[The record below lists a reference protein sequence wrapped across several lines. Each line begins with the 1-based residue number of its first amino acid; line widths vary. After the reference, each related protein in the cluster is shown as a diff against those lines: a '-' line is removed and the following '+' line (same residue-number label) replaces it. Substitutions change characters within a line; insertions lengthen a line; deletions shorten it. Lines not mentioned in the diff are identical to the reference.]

1 MGSIGLVGRKCG
13 MTRVFTEDG
22 TSMPVT
28 VVMVEP
34 NRITQIKNLETD
46 GYCAIQVTTGIRK
59 SHKVNK
65 PLTGHYTK
73 ANVVAGRGLWEFKLS
88 EEELKNFKLGEELKI
103 SILKAGQFID
113 VTGVSKGRGF
123 AGTHKRHHFSLQY
136 ASHGNSLSHRAP
148 GSIGQNQTPGRVM
161 KGKKMAGHMG
171 DKQVTVQ
178 SLKVVEIDESRN
190 VLLVHGAIPGSVNGD
205 LIIRSAVKYKN
216 KKKQAS

>member
-1 MGSIGLVGRKCG
+1 MRSIGLVGRKCG

-22 TSMPVT
+22 TSIPVT
-28 VVMVEP
+28 VIIVEP

-46 GYCAIQVTTGIRK
+46 GYCAIQVTTGTRK

-88 EEELKNFKLGEELKI
+88 EEELKNFKLGEEVKI

-113 VTGVSKGRGF
+113 ITGVSKGRGF
-123 AGTHKRHHFSLQY
+123 AGAHKRHHFSLQY

-190 VLLVHGAIPGSVNGD
+190 ILLVHGAIPGSVNGD